1 MIVQPAP
8 PTAAAD
14 VSTDTLWLTF
24 QALPPADRARFVADL
39 IAGTV
44 KRVPQ

>member
-1 MIVQPAP
+1 MIVQPKP

-14 VSTDTLWLTF
+14 VPTDALWLTF
-24 QALPPADRARFVADL
+24 QALSQADRARFVADL

-44 KRVPQ
+44 KRVTQ